1 MANQLE
7 IESLNTL
14 IEAVQKYKEQ
24 LDINKKILLNAAD
37 VCDQAMGS
45 DDIAK
50 KHIARLNEALLELD
64 KTVQLSEDVIEALI
78 ADREMAIDVY
88 ED

>member
-1 MANQLE
+1 MANHLE
-7 IESLNTL
+7 VDALDTL
-14 IEAVQKYKEQ
+14 IKAVQKYKDE
-24 LDINKKILLNAAD
+24 LEVNRRILVNAAD

-50 KHIARLNEALLELD
+50 KHIARLNEALQELD
-64 KTVQLSEDVIEALI
+64 KTVQISEDVAEALI
-78 ADREMAIDVY
+78 ADRNLAISVY

>member
-1 MANQLE
+1 MGNQLDV
-7 IESLNTL
+7 ESLNTL
-14 IEAVQKYKEQ
+14 IQAIQKYKEE
-24 LDINKKILLNAAD
+24 LELNKKILLNAAD

-50 KHIARLNEALLELD
+50 KHIARLHEALLELD
-64 KTVQLSEDVIEALI
+64 KTVQLSEDVAAALI
-78 ADREMAIDVY
+78 ADRNLAISVL